1 MTEEETE
8 AHEVQRAAQGA
19 PIPPPEEPGW
29 TLGSRG
35 PPLCLPSSSSFS
47 DPPWGCRPHLYLH
60 DTGFDSVHP
69 FDLKWSPFFNLPH
82 PKQ

>member
-19 PIPPPEEPGW
+19 PIPPPAEPGW

-47 DPPWGCRPHLYLH
+47 DPPWGCRPISTYTILVLIQSIPL
-60 DTGFDSVHP
+60 T
-69 FDLKWSPFFNLPH
+69 
-82 PKQ
+82 